1 MREPRYKRADIVGP
15 THRRPWRSQV
25 HRDRRKRVG
34 DGVEVRAA
42 YLVSP
47 LDDFKT
53 HTISQII
60 GSIIAESRFRH
71 DQVRG

>member
-1 MREPRYKRADIVGP
+1 MGSVRQYI
-15 THRRPWRSQV
+15 
-25 HRDRRKRVG
+25 RVG

-71 DQVRG
+71 DQVRGWEQGSLGKNRQVIITVWS